1 MISGVPRLM
10 VQPIRQPT
18 DVNNNNNE
26 NACSSSCHIR
36 TLSQSRGSKN
46 FPVQTF

>member
-1 MISGVPRLM
+1 M
-10 VQPIRQPT
+10 VRPIRQPT
-18 DVNNNNNE
+18 DVNNNNNNNNE
-26 NACSSSCHIR
+26 NACSSSCQIR